1 MIDEGLT
8 ALATDILEKCRTRGI
23 MVSAAESCTGGLVC
37 AALTAISGSSDV
49 VDRGFVTYTNDAKH
63 EMLGVPKE
71 ILGKYGAVSREC
83 AIAMAEGALSR
94 SKASIACSITGIAGP
109 GGGTP
114 DKPVGLVYLACAAK
128 GRPTQHQRLLLAGR
142 DRAQVRLESALAALQ
157 MIGDQ
162 AGLFPAAGAK
172 APS

>member
-8 ALATDILEKCRTRGI
+8 ALATSILEKCRTRGI
-23 MVSAAESCTGGLVC
+23 MVAAAESCTGGLVC
-37 AALTAISGSSDV
+37 AALTAIAGSSDV

-63 EMLGVPKE
+63 EMLGVSRE
-71 ILGKYGAVSREC
+71 ILRKYGAVSREC
-83 AIAMAEGALSR
+83 AIAMAEGALAR

-114 DKPVGLVYLACAAK
+114 EKPIGLVYLACAAK
-128 GRPTQHQRLLLAGR
+128 GRPTQHQRLLLSDR
-142 DRAQVRLESALAALQ
+142 DRAGVRLESTLTALR
-157 MIGDQ
+157 MIRDQ
-162 AGLFPAAGAK
+162 ADLFPAVGVS